1 MYRRRLM
8 ILIILAVVALLGLL
22 LFISM
27 RPSNLFRIAAPVV
40 TPVTET
46 TDLTKLKNVVST
58 TTVAA
63 VSTTTLLEK
72 PRYTGQDS
80 LGRSWLL
87 SATSAGQEGTTS
99 SGTYILNQVEAT
111 FSDPSQTTP
120 QGNTFTLSAEKGRY
134 TQTSSTLKLSG
145 AVSATGIGFNLTAPE
160 VDADLNTRKL
170 KATGGSRITG
180 NAGGWNV
187 DITAPTLKAD
197 QISSTLQLTGG
208 VHAKFIPT
216 KAK

>member
-8 ILIILAVVALLGLL
+8 IIIILACVVALGLVL
-22 LFISM
+22 WLAM
-27 RPSNLFRIAAPVV
+27 RPSNLFRIAAPNV

-46 TDLTKLKNVVST
+46 TDLSKLKNAVST

-72 PRYTGQDS
+72 PRYTGQDA

-87 SATSAGQEGTTS
+87 SAISAGQEGTTA
-99 SGTYILNQVEAT
+99 SGTYILNDVQAT
-111 FSDPSQTTP
+111 FDDPSQTTP
-120 QGNTFTLSAEKGRY
+120 FTLSAQQGRY
-134 TQTSSTLKLSG
+134 AQTSSTLKLSG
-145 AVSATGIGFNLTAPE
+145 AVSATGIGFNLTAPQ
-160 VDADLNTRKL
+160 VDADLSTRKL
-170 KATGGSRITG
+170 HATGGSRVTG

-187 DITAPTLKAD
+187 DISAPTLKAD
-197 QISSTLQLTGG
+197 QNSSTLQLTGG